1 MKKPIYLTALL
12 FCIPLFAQDDSHLY
26 WEFNTEPLEKE
37 GDQYDEHLR
46 RFLSSTFEQGN
57 ACTENTDDGNY
68 ICVAQ
73 VDQDECSNNSNYDF
87 AIVTLNYEGEEI
99 NREVICDFYDDDN
112 TQSEEPKG
120 LVYQN

>member
-1 MKKPIYLTALL
+1 M
-12 FCIPLFAQDDSHLY
+12 CIF
-26 WEFNTEPLEKE
+26 
-37 GDQYDEHLR
+37 
-46 RFLSSTFEQGN
+46 
-57 ACTENTDDGNY
+57 
-68 ICVAQ
+68 
-73 VDQDECSNNSNYDF
+73 NSNYDF